1 MQHLIAEYLFF
12 KHTCSLP
19 GIGELRVL
27 NRHAAYAQGDQM
39 MHAPV
44 AEIHLMDSNVY
55 DNGLIEFIAR
65 ATGITETDA
74 RKHLEHFC
82 GGLRVPG
89 KETPLPWLGTFI
101 AGADGKMSFQGVET
115 HAELWA
121 PVPAERVLR
130 KDNHHILVGDTE
142 SDAERM
148 TAYYAAQS
156 PARRSW
162 WWVWAL
168 VLFLMAAVAIT
179 YYMIDG
185 KYQPGF
191 GSTQPVPEVHAPKTY
206 ESTP

>member
-12 KHTCSLP
+12 KQKCSLP

-27 NRHAAYAQGDQM
+27 NRHAAYAQGDQL

-44 AEIHLMDSNVY
+44 AEIHLMDSNVF

-74 RKHLEHFC
+74 RKHLNRFC
-82 GGLRVPG
+82 DGLRVAG
-89 KETPLPWLGTFI
+89 KETLLPFLGTFV
-101 AGADGKMSFQGVET
+101 ADADGKMSFQGVET
-115 HAELWA
+115 HSGLWA
-121 PVPAERVLR
+121 PVPAERVVR
-130 KDNHHILVGDTE
+130 RDNHQILVGDTE
-142 SDAERM
+142 SDSEKM
-148 TAYYAAQS
+148 TAYYATPNNTA
-156 PARRSW
+156 RSW

-185 KYQPGF
+185 RYRPGM
-191 GSTQPVPEVHAPKTY
+191 GNTQSIPEVHAPKTY
-206 ESTP
+206 EVSP